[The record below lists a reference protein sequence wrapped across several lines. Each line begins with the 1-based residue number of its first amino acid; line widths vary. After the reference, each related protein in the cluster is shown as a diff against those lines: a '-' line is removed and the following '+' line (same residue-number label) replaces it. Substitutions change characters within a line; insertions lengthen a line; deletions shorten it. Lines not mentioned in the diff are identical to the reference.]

1 MPFSIQDF
9 SATILFTT
17 EDSPHK
23 TNKKV
28 FRLPDHLTRRVFPF
42 RLYGTVTS
50 PAAFIPGYGDGSA
63 TVSHRLPFYGLF
75 GLLFATYI
83 KQICG

>member
-1 MPFSIQDF
+1 MPFSIQDVI
-9 SATILFTT
+9 ATTLFNT
-17 EDSPHK
+17 EDSSHK

-42 RLYGTVTS
+42 RLYGTVTL

-63 TVSHRLPFYGLF
+63 TDFHRLPCSSPGSGYP
-75 GLLFATYI
+75 T
-83 KQICG
+83 